1 MPPRSSWR
9 ARSPQGFTRVA
20 DSAAIL
26 AQVNAVGLNY
36 APSISRDGLEL
47 FFTRI
52 ADRANPSP
60 EIFRAARATTAA
72 PFGAPQRVAAISG
85 SAEAPALSPDGRV
98 LYYHKREN
106 GRFSIFLSAVRWLM
120 TNQSPNRSR
129 SIAGRVALITGAASG
144 MGRATAKLFAAEGAH
159 VAVTDLD
166 LAACENVAAECGAN
180 ARAYALDVADG
191 DAIARTVAQI
201 AADFGRI
208 DILVNNAGVSSF
220 CALDDPAYED
230 VWHRALA
237 VMLTAH
243 QRMVRAALPWLRQSD
258 AARIVNIASTE
269 GLGATPGDT
278 PYVAAKTGV
287 IGLTRGLAV
296 DLGPEGITVNCICPG
311 PIRTAMTDAVAEEH
325 KAIFAKRRTALRRY
339 GEPEEVA
346 HITLSLVLP
355 AASYITGVAIPVDG
369 GLMARNA

>member
-1 MPPRSSWR
+1 MPH
-9 ARSPQGFTRVA
+9 
-20 DSAAIL
+20 
-26 AQVNAVGLNY
+26 
-36 APSISRDGLEL
+36 
-47 FFTRI
+47 
-52 ADRANPSP
+52 PSP
-60 EIFRAARATTAA
+60 
-72 PFGAPQRVAAISG
+72 
-85 SAEAPALSPDGRV
+85 
-98 LYYHKREN
+98 
-106 GRFSIFLSAVRWLM
+106 
-120 TNQSPNRSR
+120 SR
-129 SIAGRVALITGAASG
+129 SIAGRTAIITGAGSG
-144 MGRATAKLFAAEGAH
+144 MGRATALLFASEGAA
-159 VAVTDLD
+159 VAVVDRD
-166 LAACENVAAECGAN
+166 HAACAAVAAECGGG
-180 ARAYALDVADG
+180 ARAYALDVADA
-191 DAIARTVAQI
+191 DAIAGAVATI

-208 DILVNNAGVSSF
+208 DILVNNAGISSF

-230 VWHRALA
+230 IWHRALG

-269 GLGATPGDT
+269 GIGATPGDT

-325 KAIFAKRRTALRRY
+325 KVIFAKRRTALRRY

-369 GLMARNA
+369 GLIARNA

>member
-1 MPPRSSWR
+1 MP
-9 ARSPQGFTRVA
+9 
-20 DSAAIL
+20 
-26 AQVNAVGLNY
+26 
-36 APSISRDGLEL
+36 
-47 FFTRI
+47 
-52 ADRANPSP
+52 
-60 EIFRAARATTAA
+60 
-72 PFGAPQRVAAISG
+72 
-85 SAEAPALSPDGRV
+85 APALS
-98 LYYHKREN
+98 
-106 GRFSIFLSAVRWLM
+106 
-120 TNQSPNRSR
+120 R
-129 SIAGRVALITGAASG
+129 SITGRVAIVTGAASG
-144 MGRATAKLFAAEGAH
+144 MGRATARLFAAEGAL
-159 VAVTDLD
+159 VAVCDLD
-166 LAACENVAAECGAN
+166 HAACAAVAAECGAG
-180 ARAYALDVADG
+180 ARAYALDVAD
-191 DAIARTVAQI
+191 AEAVEQAVARI

-220 CALDDPAYED
+220 CALDDPAYEEI
-230 VWHRALA
+230 WHRALG

-243 QRMVRAALPWLRQSD
+243 QRMVRSCLPWLRRSD

-325 KAIFAKRRTALRRY
+325 KVIFAKRRTALKRY

-355 AASYITGVAIPVDG
+355 AASYITGAAIPVDG